1 MERRSKLFNCLLT
14 AVVGLSVAASSVAL
28 AETGK
33 IPITTTSD
41 EARTQFVQGR
51 DLYEKLR
58 GPESIPYFEK
68 AIADD
73 PDFAM
78 AHLFL
83 AQAQPTNKGFFAQ
96 LDKAEALVDKA
107 SDGEKNWILGVQAA
121 AGGDAMKASKYFQKL
136 VELYPNDER
145 AHNQLGNFYFGQQ
158 DWQDAIA
165 QYQDAI
171 KIDPNFSQPYNQLG
185 YAQRFLG
192 NFTDA
197 EAAFKKYIELIPGDP
212 NPYDSYAELLMKMG
226 EFQKSI
232 DSYKK
237 ALAIDSHFVASYLG
251 IATDLDYL
259 GQPTEAR
266 QELDKL
272 LNVARNDGERRA
284 AHFAMAVSYADEGK
298 LEDALVHIQ
307 AEYDMADKI
316 DDASA
321 KAGDLI
327 NMGRI
332 LLEEGKPEQ
341 AQAKYDDALKQI
353 EDSDLP
359 KDVKENADRN
369 YLYNSARVSVDEGK
383 LDDAESYTKE
393 FMKAAQEIKNNL
405 LIKLAHELLGM
416 IAYEKKDYNT
426 ALAEFGQSNLQNPY
440 NLYRVALTYEA
451 NGDRANAKKF
461 CAKVVKF
468 NALNNLNY
476 AFIRN
481 DAKQMLASME

>member
-1 MERRSKLFNCLLT
+1 MERRSKLLYCALT
-14 AVVGLSVAASSVAL
+14 AVIALILAASSIAL

-41 EARTQFVQGR
+41 DARAQFIQGR
-51 DLYEKLR
+51 DLYEKLL
-58 GPESIPYFEK
+58 GQEAEPYFEK

-73 PDFAM
+73 PNFAM

-83 AQAQPTNKGFFAQ
+83 AQVQPTNKGFFDE
-96 LDKAEALVDKA
+96 LDKAVALADKA
-107 SDGEKNWILGVQAA
+107 SDGEKNWILGVQATA
-121 AGGDAMKASKYFQKL
+121 VGDPMKASKYFQKL
-136 VELYPNDER
+136 VELYPDDER
-145 AHNQLGNFYFGQQ
+145 AHNLLGNFYFGQQ
-158 DWQDAIA
+158 DWQNAIA

-185 YAQRFLG
+185 YAQRFMG
-192 NFTDA
+192 NFADA
-197 EAAFKKYIELIPGDP
+197 ETAFKKYIELIPNDP

-232 DSYKK
+232 DSYKQ
-237 ALAIDSHFVASYLG
+237 ALAIDSHFVASYIG

-266 QELDKL
+266 QELNKL
-272 LNVARNDGERRA
+272 LSVARNDGERRA
-284 AHFAMAVSYADEGK
+284 AHFAMAVSFADEGK
-298 LEDALVHIQ
+298 LDDALAQIQ

-327 NMGRI
+327 NMGTI

-353 EDSDLP
+353 EDSELS
-359 KDVKENADRN
+359 KEVKENADRI
-369 YLYNSARVSVDEGK
+369 YLYNSARVSIDEGK
-383 LDDAESYTKE
+383 LEDAENYAKE
-393 FMKAAQEIKNNL
+393 FMKATQEIKNNL
-405 LIKLAHELLGM
+405 QIKLAHELLGM
-416 IAYEKKDYNT
+416 IAYERKDYTT
-426 ALAEFGQSNLQNPY
+426 AMAEFGQSNLQNPY
-440 NLYRVALTYEA
+440 NLYRAALTYEA

-481 DAKQMLASME
+481 DAKQMLASMQ